1 MSLVRSARIRLFS
14 NTATWFVYTA
24 MILAQLAGLSMAEAY
39 LNAGADWLSSSV
51 SQRLA
56 TGQCYVRW
64 GRGGERGE
72 GDNSFTIVVQ
82 TWTNLFLLILIFPP
96 PPYPEKKSVKKC
108 VKLVFCIEELSVTF
122 LGCY

>member
-51 SQRLA
+51 SQRVSSINRKGADTKAVLP
-56 TGQCYVRW
+56 V
-64 GRGGERGE
+64 
-72 GDNSFTIVVQ
+72 S
-82 TWTNLFLLILIFPP
+82 
-96 PPYPEKKSVKKC
+96 
-108 VKLVFCIEELSVTF
+108 LS
-122 LGCY
+122 